1 VTALVRSSQACC
13 HLLMTKLELIS
24 AWHVTSYT
32 VFKFGIDPQA
42 MMLNLVIGAVAGY
55 DEL

>member
-1 VTALVRSSQACC
+1 
-13 HLLMTKLELIS
+13 MTKLELIS

-32 VFKFGIDPQA
+32 ICSLGIDPEA

>member
-1 VTALVRSSQACC
+1 
-13 HLLMTKLELIS
+13 MTKLELIS